1 MTTTRGEIDPQY
13 EIMLSDMAEWS
24 HWSASVYEDDG
35 SKLQDHYAYYRKWP
49 YSKLESEWE
58 GFFGR
63 DYSNAL

>member
-1 MTTTRGEIDPQY
+1 MVDFDPQY

-24 HWSASVYEDDG
+24 FWSARLYEGDN
-35 SKLQDHYAYYRKWP
+35 STLEDHYAFYRKWS

-63 DYSNAL
+63 DFSNEM

>member
-1 MTTTRGEIDPQY
+1 MVDFDPQY

-24 HWSASVYEDDG
+24 FWSASLYEG
-35 SKLQDHYAYYRKWP
+35 YKSTLEDHYAYYRKWS

-63 DYSNAL
+63 DFNNEM